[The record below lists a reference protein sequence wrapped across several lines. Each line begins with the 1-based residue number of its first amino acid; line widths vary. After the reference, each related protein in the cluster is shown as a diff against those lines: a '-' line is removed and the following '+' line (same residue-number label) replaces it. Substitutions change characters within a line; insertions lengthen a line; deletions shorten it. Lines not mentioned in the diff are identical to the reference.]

1 MENNV
6 ENQLNEIKIKKIK
19 KPNAENII
27 KWKINHREK
36 YLSDKNKLNLW
47 NK

>member
-6 ENQLNEIKIKKIK
+6 ENQLNEIKIKIIK
-19 KPNAENII
+19 KTNAENIK
-27 KWKINHREK
+27 KWKILHREK
-36 YLSDKNKLNLW
+36 YLCDKNKLNIW